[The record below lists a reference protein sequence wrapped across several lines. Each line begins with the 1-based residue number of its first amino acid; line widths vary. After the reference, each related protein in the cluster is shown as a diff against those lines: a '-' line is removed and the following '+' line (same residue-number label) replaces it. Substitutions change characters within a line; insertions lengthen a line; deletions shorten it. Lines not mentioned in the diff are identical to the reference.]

1 MLNWVVVGAG
11 LTGATVARR
20 LADIGKGPIL
30 VVERRDH
37 IAGNAFDFRNQ
48 YGTLVHKYGPHIFH
62 TNSDRI
68 WKFLSKFTEWTSYEH
83 RVLANVDGVLVPV
96 PFNYTSMRLTL
107 GSRRAERIISELN
120 SMYGEGQKVPV
131 YRLLE
136 NENFDII
143 YLGRFVYDSIFLNY
157 TIKQW
162 GMRPEELDTS
172 VTARV
177 PVRLSHDDRYFE
189 DKYQAMPQHG
199 YTAMIERML
208 DHPDIEV
215 LTSTSFSQISEI
227 HNGSKVVFTGAI
239 DEYFKY
245 SYGYLDYRSVDF
257 IWSASDSMVQ
267 PVATVNFPN
276 APAITR
282 TTEFFHL
289 TGKTA
294 GPSTLVTERPL
305 PHTPG
310 ITEPY
315 YPIPL
320 PEPPK
325 GLKVYKDAATA
336 LRGRVWFAGRLGD
349 YAYYNMD
356 QAVGRG
362 LALVEKELSIAA

>member
-1 MLNWVVVGAG
+1 MCKWVVVGAG
-11 LTGATVARR
+11 LTGATIARR

-30 VVERRDH
+30 VVDRRDH
-37 IAGNAFDFRNQ
+37 IAGNTFDFRNQ

-62 TNSDRI
+62 TNSDKI
-68 WKFLSKFTEWTSYEH
+68 WEFLSKFTEWTSYEH
-83 RVLANVDGVLVPV
+83 RVLANVDGMLIPV

-107 GSRRAERIISELN
+107 GNRQAERIISKL
-120 SMYGEGQKVPV
+120 SSAYGEGQKVPV
-131 YRLLE
+131 YKLIE
-136 NENFDII
+136 SNNSDIGQI
-143 YLGRFVYDSIFLNY
+143 GRFVYEKIFLNY
-157 TIKQW
+157 TMKQW
-162 GMRPEELDTS
+162 GMKPEELDAS
-172 VTARV
+172 VVARV

-189 DKYQAMPQHG
+189 DRYQAMPQQG
-199 YTAMIERML
+199 YTAMVRRML
-208 DHPDIEV
+208 DHPEIKV
-215 LTSTSFSQISEI
+215 WTSTNFSQISEEYR
-227 HNGSKVVFTGAI
+227 GSKIVFTGAI
-239 DEYFKY
+239 DEYFDY

-257 IWSASDSMVQ
+257 IWSTSEAVAQ

-276 APAITR
+276 VPAFTR

-289 TGKTA
+289 TGKTH
-294 GPSTLVTERPL
+294 GPSTLVTERPM

-320 PEPPK
+320 PEAPK
-325 GLKVYKDAATA
+325 GLKIYRDAAAA